1 MTHLTLK
8 DELPGPAAREPGRH
22 APGLMTGG

>member
-8 DELPGPAAREPGRH
+8 DELPGPAACEPGRR